1 MSKLP
6 RNVLSVTVDANGVKT
21 TVYKPRKAPK
31 GKMVGKTSRGY
42 TVGTS
47 GFAMG
52 YARSTAGFRV
62 E

>member
-21 TVYKPRKAPK
+21 TVFKPRKAPK
-31 GKMVGKTSRGY
+31 SRMVGKTSRGY

-52 YARSTAGFRV
+52 YARSTAGFRS